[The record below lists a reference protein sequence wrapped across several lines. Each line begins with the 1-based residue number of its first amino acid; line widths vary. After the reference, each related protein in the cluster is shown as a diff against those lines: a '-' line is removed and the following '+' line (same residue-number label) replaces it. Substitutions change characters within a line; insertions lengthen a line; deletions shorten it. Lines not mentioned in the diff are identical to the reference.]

1 MVMLAKDIM
10 TPKVKSVSADWSLQ
24 RFAAFLTDNS
34 ISGCA
39 VVDADQNVIGIAT
52 LTDIADFHLNEIKF
66 RSDENLAPEV
76 KKEVKRMRQFLF
88 EDMAG
93 LSVQVSDIMSPVLI
107 TMDENT
113 PVNVLAQK
121 MIEESVHRIFI
132 CRDDELVGIVTT
144 FDIVKLVAE
153 KDLQGLEALV

>member
-10 TPKVKSVSADWSLQ
+10 TTNIKSVAADWSLQ

-39 VVDADQNVIGIAT
+39 VVDADHNIIGIAS

-66 RSDENLAPEV
+66 RTDETMAPEV
-76 KKEVKRMRQFLF
+76 KQEVDRMRQFLF

-93 LSVQVSDIMSPVLI
+93 LSVEVRDIMSPALI
-107 TMDENT
+107 AVDQNT
-113 PVNVLAQK
+113 PVTVLAQK
-121 MIEESVHRIFI
+121 MIEAQIHRIFI
-132 CRDDELVGIVTT
+132 SCDDQYVGIVTT
-144 FDIVKLVAE
+144 FDIVKFVADKE
-153 KDLQGLEALV
+153 SQELESHA